1 MIFFGLYEYVVSNAY
16 FPVCVFILAFFLV
29 FCKVILENQLM
40 FTGQSESHLSL
51 MVNIKGVSYRR
62 LSFTRKVS
70 II

>member
-1 MIFFGLYEYVVSNAY
+1 
-16 FPVCVFILAFFLV
+16 
-29 FCKVILENQLM
+29 M

-70 II
+70 IK